1 MIQIDLA
8 AIANQAVSIRLDN
21 RLYALTVRETGG
33 VMSVDIT
40 RDGVTVLEGQRAVAG
55 SALIPYTYLEAGNF
69 VFVTEGEEYADWR
82 KFGTSHFLLYANAE
96 ELAAIRAAY
105 AVDVV
110 PLANAQALTA
120 ADAYIP
126 PRTSGY
132 LLINNTGLRL
142 VVGPNGGNLF
152 WSR

>member
-8 AIANQAVSIRLDN
+8 AIANQAVAIRLDN
-21 RLYALTVRETGG
+21 QLYSLAVHATGG

-40 RDGVTVLEGQRAVAG
+40 RDGETVVAGQRAVAG
-55 SALIPYTYLEAGNF
+55 SPLIPYTYLEAGNF

-82 KFGTSHFLLYANAE
+82 KFGASHFLLYANAD

-105 AVDVV
+105 AIDVV
-110 PLANAQALTA
+110 PLANGQALAA

-126 PRTSGY
+126 PSVTGF

-142 VVGPNGGNLF
+142 TVGPSGGYLY
-152 WSR
+152 WRR